1 MARVLV
7 TGGTGICGRAVVTRL
22 LDAGHEVRVLSR
34 RERPRV
40 PEGVAAVQGD
50 LRTGAGL
57 EEATAGT
64 TAIVHCASSTRLPLY
79 GRARRVDVEGTSRLI
94 EAARAGVGS
103 PHLVYISIVG
113 VDRIPLGYYRAKLQT
128 EKVIEASGFA
138 STVLRTTQFHE
149 FIVALA
155 ERQRRLPGVIVPKHI
170 RFQPVDVGEVADRLA
185 ACVDTGARGR
195 LPDLGGPEVHG
206 ALDLVISY
214 LIAAGERKPVF
225 SLYIPG
231 AASRAFREGAN
242 LVAEGELGR
251 VRWEDWLRHHVAS
264 DGGTPG

>member
-1 MARVLV
+1 MSRVLV
-7 TGGTGICGRAVVTRL
+7 TGGTGICGRAVVARL
-22 LDAGHEVRVLSR
+22 LDQGHEVRVLSR

-40 PEGVAAVQGD
+40 PDGVGTVRGD

-57 EEATAGT
+57 AEATAGVET
-64 TAIVHCASSTRLPLY
+64 IVHCASATELPLY

-94 EAARAGVGS
+94 EAARAGAGS

-113 VDRIPLGYYRAKLQT
+113 IDRIPLGYYKAKLQA
-128 EKVIEASGFA
+128 EKVIQASGFPH
-138 STVLRTTQFHE
+138 TILRTTQFHE
-149 FIVALA
+149 FIVGLVQ
-155 ERQRRLPGVIVPKHI
+155 RQRRLPAVIVPKHI

-185 ACVDTGARGR
+185 ACVAAGPRGR
-195 LPDLGGPEVHG
+195 LPDLGGPEVHN

-251 VRWEDWLRHHVAS
+251 VRWEDWLRHLTS
-264 DGGTPG
+264 GD